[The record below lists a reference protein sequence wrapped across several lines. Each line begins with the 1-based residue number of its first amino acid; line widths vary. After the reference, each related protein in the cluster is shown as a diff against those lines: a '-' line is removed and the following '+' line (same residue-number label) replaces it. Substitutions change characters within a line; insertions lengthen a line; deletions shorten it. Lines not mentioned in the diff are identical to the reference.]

1 MQNDIDIDN
10 NNAPNVGVDDVVAG
24 ASTNEILDEGNT
36 TTGGTGNYN
45 GEVVDEL
52 RRSIQNLANGILP
65 GRQSALVSLDKGVL
79 DSIHGLD
86 SKIIRARRP
95 IEIKSENFK
104 LKYNGDYGKYNDW
117 VKQAKDVARRY
128 SKVGYLILE
137 NFIEVKVT
145 PYGVRMKQLE
155 SAEDVVKHILQ
166 NDDSH
171 NERADLDLTQICGD
185 YWYFRIHHK

>member
-145 PYGVRMKQLE
+145 PGRSTL
-155 SAEDVVKHILQ
+155 
-166 NDDSH
+166 
-171 NERADLDLTQICGD
+171 
-185 YWYFRIHHK
+185 